1 MASSTRKNAMYNVAY
16 RLFSVLLP
24 LVTAPYLSRTVG
36 TEGVGL
42 YSHAWSVSY
51 IFCLIG
57 MLGLNDYGVRAIARV
72 RDDREKLDRTFSAIW
87 QMQLLVAGVTLLL
100 WFGYVF
106 LVAGEE
112 RTIAFHLTMMSVS
125 CLCSFDWCLMGL
137 DIFRPIALRNTF
149 VKSAAAVC
157 VFLFVREKGDLWIYA
172 FVWSL
177 ATLAGNLSCVPGL
190 RGKVRYRRVPMGES
204 LKHLGPCAVLF
215 ISVMAVN
222 IYRTMDKV
230 MVSRLAGYAQNG
242 LYENAEK
249 IIYCLSGFISAIGTV
264 MMPKISHMQQKG
276 ETEAIRAH
284 IDRSMELILCM
295 VSGMAFGVAAVA
307 DRFSVLFYGE
317 AFAASGAL
325 MAPLAF
331 TLILI
336 GFANVIRTQWVL
348 PQGRDSIFVKSV
360 CSGAVV
366 NLAVNA
372 LLIPRMQAM
381 GAVVGTL
388 MAEGTVP
395 LVQWL
400 ILRRELPYGRFLGY
414 AGTYAAA
421 GAVMLLAVRLTG
433 RLLPWTGWPG
443 LAAQVAVGILVYGAV
458 TLLVWKLEGRTYL
471 RGLGRKKTKSGAAEA
486 PADEKPES

>member
-36 TEGVGL
+36 REGVGL
-42 YSHAWSVSY
+42 YSLAWSISY

-72 RDDREKLDRTFSAIW
+72 RDDRNKLDETFSEIW
-87 QMQLLVAGVTLLL
+87 QMQLLVAGLVLVA

-106 LVAGEE
+106 LAAGKE
-112 RTIAFHLTMMSVS
+112 RNISLHLTMMSVS
-125 CLCSFDWCLMGL
+125 CLVSFDWCLMGL

-149 VKSAAAVC
+149 VKCAAAVC
-157 VFLFVREKGDLWIYA
+157 VFLFVKKPDDLWIYA

-177 ATLAGNLSCVPGL
+177 STLLGNLSCVTSL
-190 RGKVRYRRVPMGES
+190 RGKVRYRRVPLQKS
-204 LKHLGPCAVLF
+204 LKHLKPCAVLF

-230 MVSRLAGYAQNG
+230 MVSHLAGIVQNG

-264 MMPKISHMQQKG
+264 MMPKISHMQEKG
-276 ETEAIRAH
+276 ETEAIRVH
-284 IDRSMELILCM
+284 IDQSMEMILCM
-295 VSGMAFGVAAVA
+295 VSAMAFGVAAAA
-307 DRFSVLFYGE
+307 DRFAPLFYGKE
-317 AFAASGAL
+317 FTESGTL

-331 TLILI
+331 TLIMI

-348 PQGRDSIFVKSV
+348 PQGRDEIFVKSV
-360 CSGAVV
+360 CAGAVV
-366 NLAVNA
+366 NLIVNA

-381 GAVVGTL
+381 GAVIGTL
-388 MAEGTVP
+388 LAELTVP
-395 LVQWL
+395 LTQWV
-400 ILRRELPYGRFLGY
+400 ILRKELPYGRFLKYTGVY
-414 AGTYAAA
+414 
-421 GAVMLLAVRLTG
+421 GAIGFVMLLAVKTIGRIASLEGWSGLFLQVLT
-433 RLLPWTGWPG
+433 
-443 LAAQVAVGILVYGAV
+443 GILVYGGL
-458 TLLVWKLEGRTYL
+458 TLVYWRITGKNFL
-471 RGLGRKKTKSGAAEA
+471 RKTFRRKG
-486 PADEKPES
+486 